1 MKEKKI
7 KYLEVLPIIILS
19 VLVYRLFNSYEVV
32 IDFLGQAVAIFI
44 PFFWAFAFAYLINPL
59 MKRIDK
65 RFNVGR
71 GLSILIS
78 YIIVIGMLALLVT
91 FVAPGLSASI
101 SDIINQIPTYA
112 ETITTFVEEI
122 SDEYQIFEIFK
133 LSDNLNSEAIGT
145 LENAMKSIAEFT
157 STLIGSMLVGV
168 VGFTAGLFKVVIGL
182 IISIYFLKDKELFT
196 AGIKKIIFALFNK
209 NFALTLVDIG
219 SEANSLFGKYFVGK
233 AIDSLIIGIIC
244 YIGMVVLKA
253 PYPMLLASIIA
264 LTNMIPFFGPFI
276 GGVPAVFITV
286 FNSPITAL
294 WVAIFIVILQ
304 QLDGYV
310 IGPKILG
317 DSVGLSPFWII
328 LAILVGGATFGI
340 LGMLVGVPV
349 VALIRLYSIRYF
361 DQRIKDKNLEEFIV
375 EKPTE

>member
-1 MKEKKI
+1 MKESRI

-19 VLVYRLFNSYEVV
+19 VLVYRLFNSYELV
-32 IDFLGQAVAIFI
+32 IDFLGQGIAIFI

-59 MKRIDK
+59 MKKIDT
-65 RFNVGR
+65 RFKVGR

-78 YIIVIGMLALLVT
+78 YIIVIGMFALLVT
-91 FVAPGLSASI
+91 FVAPGLSSSI

-112 ETITTFVEEI
+112 ETITEFAEEM
-122 SDEYQIFEIFK
+122 SDKYQIFEILK
-133 LSDNLNSEAIGT
+133 LSDSLNADSIST

-157 STLIGSMLVGV
+157 STVIGSMLVGV

-196 AGIKKIIFALFNK
+196 AGIKKIMFALFNK

-244 YIGMVVLKA
+244 YAGMVILKA

-294 WVAIFIVILQ
+294 WVAIFIVVLQ

-349 VALIRLYSIRYF
+349 VALIRLYSIKYF
-361 DQRIKDKNLEEFIV
+361 DKRIKDKNLEEFIV
-375 EKPTE
+375 DKSAE